1 MPQRALELDA
11 PAKINLYLGVHT
23 QTDERG
29 YHRVDTVMA
38 RLGLA
43 DRVHIEPASEL
54 SVALSPAIDLAP
66 ERNSAWRAAHLLG
79 EAVSRSP
86 AVAIHVEKRIP
97 LCAGLGGP
105 STDAA
110 AVLRG
115 LCELWGIDPLDEHV
129 LAVARAIGADVPF
142 FLGESPAYLAGAGD
156 VLAETFD
163 MPGALP
169 VVLVKP
175 CGCGVSAPEAYRCFD
190 ARPCAA
196 APLEPMLTALRAQDA
211 AGMVASVS
219 NNLAPAARQLAPQ
232 IAHVL
237 AWLREQAG
245 VLVAE
250 VSGSGSSSFAICAS
264 AEVAAAI
271 AEGADQ
277 QGWWSYATQMEK
289 TGSIPIA
296 G

>member
-1 MPQRALELDA
+1 MPQRALELSA

-23 QTDERG
+23 QTDARG

-43 DRVHIEPASEL
+43 DRVRIEPAREL
-54 SVALSPAIDLAP
+54 SVAMSPAIDLAP
-66 ERNSAWRAAHLLG
+66 ERNSVWRAARLLG
-79 EAVSRSP
+79 EAVGRDP
-86 AVAIHVEKRIP
+86 AVAIRIEKHIP

-115 LCELWGIDPLDEHV
+115 LCELWDIDPLDGRVVE
-129 LAVARAIGADVPF
+129 VARAIGADVPF
-142 FLGESPAYLAGAGD
+142 FLGEGLAYLAGAGD
-156 VLAETFD
+156 VLAETFELSCA
-163 MPGALP
+163 PA

-175 CGCGVSAPEAYRCFD
+175 HGCGVSAPEAYRRFD
-190 ARPCAA
+190 ECPCAA
-196 APLEPMLTALRAQDA
+196 MPLEPMLAALRARDT
-211 AGMVASVS
+211 AGAIASVS
-219 NNLAPAARQLAPQ
+219 NNLAPSACRIAPQ
-232 IAHVL
+232 ISEVL

-250 VSGSGSSSFAICAS
+250 VSGSGSSSFAICTS
-264 AEVAAAI
+264 AEAAAAV
-271 AEGADQ
+271 AEAADQ
-277 QGWWSYATQMEK
+277 RGWWSCATQMEK
-289 TGSIPIA
+289 SGSIPIA